1 MGLLPKNAERQADRL
16 NFLGEDIR
24 DFDERQMGKLRGVKM
39 GMIFQEPM
47 TSLNPSYTIGNQLE
61 EVYLRHMS
69 SNRLEARERAIFL
82 LDKVGISSAGS
93 RLGQYPH
100 QLSGGLRQRVM
111 IAMALM
117 CGPDLIIDPSL
128 MI

>member
-1 MGLLPKNAERQADRL
+1 MGLLPKNADRQADRL

-24 DFDERQMGKLRGVKM
+24 DFDERQMSKLRGVKM

-69 SNRLEARERAIFL
+69 SNRLEARERAIFYWIRLVYL
-82 LDKVGISSAGS
+82 LPEAD
-93 RLGQYPH
+93 
-100 QLSGGLRQRVM
+100 
-111 IAMALM
+111 
-117 CGPDLIIDPSL
+117 
-128 MI
+128 